1 MNSLGRRAAAIF
13 AAILLPLTLAAC
25 GINDIPTREEAAKAR
40 WGDVQSQYQRRA
52 DLVPNLVET
61 VKGYAAQERT
71 VLNEV
76 ISARARATSV
86 TFQGTPTPAQLQQY
100 QQAQGQLTTAIGR
113 LLLVAESY
121 PDLKSSQNF
130 LTLQSQLE
138 GTENR
143 IAVARRDY
151 NAAVQAYNTSLR
163 TIPSSWWRFMYPDS
177 KPMALFEAA
186 PGAQTAPQV
195 DFGAPNPGAPPG
207 SPSGAPGSAPGSPPP
222 AAPAG
227 QPAPAP
233 AQ

>member
-1 MNSLGRRAAAIF
+1 MSTLSRRAAAIF
-13 AAILLPLTLAAC
+13 AAIFLPLTLAAC
-25 GINDIPTREEAAKAR
+25 GINDIPTKEEAAKAR

-86 TFQGTPTPAQLQQY
+86 TIQGTPTPAQLQQY
-100 QQAQGQLTTAIGR
+100 QQAQGQLTTALGR
-113 LLLVAESY
+113 LLVVAESY

-163 TIPSSWWRFMYPDS
+163 TIPSSWWRFMYPES
-177 KPMALFEAA
+177 KPMALFEANA
-186 PGAQTAPQV
+186 AAQTAPTV
-195 DFGAPNPGAPPG
+195 DFDAPNPGAPPG
-207 SPSGAPGSAPGSPPP
+207 PPSGAAPGSPPP
-222 AAPAG
+222 A

>member
-1 MNSLGRRAAAIF
+1 MTSFGKRAAALF

-25 GINDIPTREEAAKAR
+25 GINDIPTKEEAAKAR
-40 WGDVQSQYQRRA
+40 WGDVQANYQRRA
-52 DLVPNLVET
+52 NLIPNLVET

-76 ISARARATSV
+76 ISARARATSINI
-86 TFQGTPTPAQLQQY
+86 QGTPTPAQMQQF
-100 QQAQGQLTTAIGR
+100 QQAQSGLTGALGR
-113 LLLVAESY
+113 LLVVAESY
-121 PDLKSSQNF
+121 PDLKSNQNF

-143 IAVARRDY
+143 IAVSIRDY

-163 TIPSSWWRFMYPDS
+163 TIPSSWWKFMYPES
-177 KPMALFEAA
+177 KPMAVFEAT
-186 PGAQTAPQV
+186 PGAATAPTV
-195 DFGAPNPGAPPG
+195 DFGAPDPGAPAP
-207 SPSGAPGSAPGSPPP
+207 APGSAPP
-222 AAPAG
+222 AA